1 MNASGFGSRFSGGTP
16 IFGST
21 SVRNTPEVTR
31 ISLEPRRV
39 WSPEAGEQLAI
50 DMTRE
55 LKTPKGT
62 MALRPVQAIALY
74 EVMETGG
81 LFAPIRVG
89 GGKSLIS
96 MLIPTVLEANPVL
109 LLLPANLIEK
119 TRYDYN
125 VLREHWRLPTNLQ
138 FMSYEILG
146 LVQSVDKLTY
156 ISPKLI
162 VADECQAIRNPRA
175 GRTKRIR
182 RYMHDHPE
190 TMFCAMSGTIM
201 KSSITDFAPLLRWSL
216 KQHAPIPR
224 TVEETNEW
232 AEALDEKVNPIA
244 RRKPGAIFDLAP
256 KVSATQADRAGQVVL
271 PAPIWPLPGGDPI
284 TAARQVFQSRLLET
298 KGVVA
303 SSRTDGVTCSIVIR
317 PFEYKLAKITEDH
330 VNFLRKTWITPDGW
344 PFKEA
349 LEFARYIRQLSLGF
363 HSVWDPRPPLEWT
376 AARKAWGQFVRETLG
391 HSHTIDTELHLA
403 NKIDAGEVSDGGVL
417 RAWRAVRDSYKP
429 NPKPVWHDDSALRAC
444 AEWMER
450 EKGIVWTKHVFF
462 AQRLAQMTGADY
474 YGADAVNQRGESIVY
489 VKAGKAII
497 ASADAC
503 GAGQNLQMFSSNLM
517 TSWPSGALQCE
528 QTLGRT
534 HRDGQEADEVFVDV
548 VMACMEHHEAYFRA
562 MDGAKAAAD
571 LLGHD
576 QKLLL
581 ATSTIPAVMF
591 RRGPM
596 WGETRD

>member
-1 MNASGFGSRFSGGTP
+1 MNASGFGPRFSGGTP

-31 ISLEPRRV
+31 ISLEIRRV
-39 WSPEAGEQLAI
+39 WPIPASESIAKDL
-50 DMTRE
+50 TRE
-55 LKTPKGT
+55 LKTPNGGQE
-62 MALRPVQAIALY
+62 LRPVQAIALY
-74 EVMETGG
+74 ETMEMGG

-96 MLIPTVLEANPVL
+96 MLLPVVLEAKRPIL
-109 LLLPANLIEK
+109 LIPAGLLEK
-119 TRYDYN
+119 TRYDYS

-138 FMSYEILG
+138 FLSYELLG
-146 LVQSVDKLTY
+146 LVQSEDKLNY
-156 ISPKLI
+156 ISPDLI
-162 VADECQAIRNPRA
+162 IADECHKIKSIRA
-175 GRTKRIR
+175 GRTKRVR
-182 RYMHDHPE
+182 RYMHDNPS
-190 TMFCAMSGTIM
+190 TKFCAMSGTIM
-201 KSSITDFAPLLRWSL
+201 KSSINDFAPLLRWAL
-216 KQHAPIPR
+216 KEHAPIPR

-232 AEALDEKVNPIA
+232 AEALDHHVNPIS

-256 KVSATQADRAGQVVL
+256 RVPAAGQAGPAPAL

-298 KGVVA
+298 RGVVA
-303 SSRTDGVTCSIVIR
+303 SPRTDGVTCSLVIR
-317 PFEYKLAKITEDH
+317 PMFYDVAQVTVDH
-330 VNFLRKTWITPDGW
+330 IQLLRKTWVTPDGW

-349 LEFARYIRQLSLGF
+349 LEFARYIRSLSIGF
-363 HSVWDPRPPLEWT
+363 HSIWSPRPPPEWT
-376 AARKAWGQFVRETLG
+376 AARKAWGQFARETLA
-391 HSHTIDTELHLA
+391 HSHTVDTELHLA
-403 NKIDAGEVSDGGVL
+403 NKIDAREIDDCGVL

-462 AQRLAQMTGADY
+462 AHRLAQMTGADY

-528 QTLGRT
+528 QLLGRT
-534 HRDGQEADEVFVDV
+534 HRDGQEADEVYVDV
-548 VMACMEHHEAYFRA
+548 MIGCMEHHDAYHRA
-562 MDGAKAAAD
+562 VDGARTAAD

-581 ATSTIPAVMF
+581 ATSTIPDTLF
-591 RRGPM
+591 GRRGPL
-596 WGETRD
+596 WGEVI

>member
-1 MNASGFGSRFSGGTP
+1 MNARFGFSGAP
-16 IFGST
+16 IFGTT
-21 SVRNTPEVTR
+21 SVRSTLEVKR
-31 ISLEPRRV
+31 IAAEPRRV
-39 WSPEAGEQLAI
+39 WTPEAGERLAA

-55 LKTPKGT
+55 LKTRNGT
-62 MALRPVQAIALY
+62 MSLRPVQAIALY

-89 GGKSLIS
+89 GGKSLVS
-96 MLIPTVLEANPVL
+96 MLIPTVLQANPVL
-109 LLLPANLIEK
+109 LLLPAGLLEK

-146 LVQSVDKLTY
+146 LVQSVDKLNY

-162 VADECQAIRNPRA
+162 IADECHYIKSPRA
-175 GRTKRIR
+175 GRTKRVR
-182 RYMHDHPE
+182 RYMHDNPG

-201 KSSITDFAPLLRWSL
+201 KSSINDFAPLLRWSL
-216 KQHAPIPR
+216 KEHAPIPR

-232 AEALDEKVNPIA
+232 AEALDERVNPLA

-256 KVSATQADRAGQVVL
+256 KSVKAEAIAAAAV
-271 PAPIWPLPGGDPI
+271 PAPIWPLPGGDSL
-284 TAARQVFQSRLLET
+284 TTARQIFQSRLLET
-298 KGVVA
+298 RGVVA
-303 SSRTDGVTCSIVIR
+303 SSRTDGVTCSLVIR
-317 PFEYKLAKITEDH
+317 PYEYKVGKVTEDH

-349 LEFARYIRQLSLGF
+349 LEFARYIRQLALDF

-376 AARKAWGQFVRETLG
+376 AARKAWGQFARETLS
-391 HSHTIDTELHLA
+391 HSHTVDTELHLA
-403 NKIDAGEVSDGGVL
+403 NKIDAGEVHDGGVL
-417 RAWRAVRDSYKP
+417 NAWRAVRDSYKP

-474 YGADAVNQRGESIVY
+474 YGADAVNQRGESIAY

-497 ASADAC
+497 ASIDAC
-503 GAGQNLQMFSSNLM
+503 GTGQNLQMFSSNLI
-517 TSWPSGALQCE
+517 TSWPPGALPCE
-528 QTLGRT
+528 QLLGRT

-548 VMACMEHHEAYFRA
+548 MLGCMEHHEAYFRA
-562 MDGAKAAAD
+562 LSGARAAAD

-581 ATSTIPAVMF
+581 ATSSIPATLTG

-596 WGETRD
+596 WGETT